1 LIYQGFEEPDMI
13 ATRLGRSAILGSL
26 CSLAAA
32 CATPDRFA
40 GLSAER
46 GVFASPYVAP
56 EISQQ
61 GIGPEPEGVH
71 PSRRPYL
78 DGLYYPG
85 RGRHALDR
93 RGNVVRL
100 SRNER
105 RLLQE
110 RHERLRQRAEELERA
125 SEGGA
130 GSAPPPMALPSP
142 RP

>member
-1 LIYQGFEEPDMI
+1 MI
-13 ATRLGRSAILGSL
+13 ATRLGRSAILASL

-32 CATPDRFA
+32 CATPDHFA

-61 GIGPEPEGVH
+61 GIGPEPEGVN
-71 PSRRPYL
+71 PARRPYL
-78 DGLYYPG
+78 DSLTYVG
-85 RGRHALDR
+85 RGHAVDR
-93 RGNVVRL
+93 NGRVIRL
-100 SRNER
+100 SRNDR
-105 RLLQE
+105 RLLRE
-110 RHERLRQRAEELERA
+110 RSERLRQRAEELERT

-142 RP
+142 KP